1 MEKGNNKIINFAQD
15 YSFYLSR
22 SKKEYSL
29 GNFSKA
35 ISFALSSL
43 PRAKS
48 EQLPEI
54 CFELSKYYKQ
64 MHMAEP
70 SLYYSY
76 LCIKSIFQNDSLLA
90 KAYDNIGSIFYE
102 NGNNMQAKYYYELV
116 LQCPAVENE
125 LEKTAREVL
134 KEIKKENFS
143 RKSQIIT
150 SNNSIGANIGHR
162 FFMERD
168 FKCAIEAYEKH
179 SDLSDPTVRS
189 QLVLSYVS
197 CGDNIDKAKEIIEK
211 YGTDT
216 TDDLC
221 VGLVVYQLLGDKE
234 KYYKTRKKINPNKIE
249 PHNLFKVAVFL
260 VTTTVD
266 GTFDYQLALS
276 VMEKSFD
283 YGIMTVDFQYLYAL
297 TLLSAGQ
304 TDNAKEQFI
313 NLKSYD
319 KFNEG
324 LYDYYLN
331 KIFIKAPKRH
341 YMFSFDLPREL
352 RNNLTAIFAL
362 AMQKE
367 DDELFKF
374 FNEHK
379 SQFYLMSRFDLARY
393 LPLLKALCNVN
404 DKEVT
409 KFVDYI
415 LFSSHVNDDIKKYIL
430 INQATSQTYISL
442 AKNGIYTSFKLLGN
456 KLAGKVGLSNYENF
470 YMKLLSQKNHTL
482 HESIL
487 VSLDYFLGK
496 DFVSKIDFSLL
507 QNHVV
512 LNFTYEDNELIP
524 LSCFLITILYKLNSY
539 SRESLSDVLTNFKLS
554 KEDFDA
560 FIHKYG
566 LEI

>member
-1 MEKGNNKIINFAQD
+1 MEKGNKIINFAQD

-35 ISFALSSL
+35 ISFALSCL
-43 PRAKS
+43 PRAKT

-70 SLYYSY
+70 SLFYSF
-76 LCIKSIFQNDSLLA
+76 LCIKFLSQNHPLLP
-90 KAYDNIGSIFYE
+90 KVYDNIGSIFYD

-116 LQCPAVENE
+116 IQWPAVESE
-125 LEKTAREVL
+125 MDKTARGIL
-134 KEIKKENFS
+134 KEIKKERFS
-143 RKSQIIT
+143 RNSQIVT

-162 FFMERD
+162 FFLERD

-179 SDLSDPTVRS
+179 SDLSDPVVRS

-221 VGLVVYQLLGDKE
+221 VSLVVYQLLGDKD
-234 KYYKTRKKINPNKIE
+234 KYYETRKKINPNKIE

-260 VTTTVD
+260 VTTSVD
-266 GTFDYQLALS
+266 GTFDYPLALS

-283 YGIMTVDFQYLYAL
+283 YGIMTIDFQYLYAL
-297 TLLSAGQ
+297 TLLSAGRM
-304 TDNAKEQFI
+304 DNAKEQFI
-313 NLKSYD
+313 DLKSYD

-331 KIFIKAPKRH
+331 KIFIKAPKFH

-352 RNNLTAIFAL
+352 KNNLTAVFSL
-362 AMQKE
+362 AMQKK
-367 DDELFKF
+367 DDELVAF
-374 FNEHK
+374 FEQHK
-379 SQFYLMSRFDLARY
+379 ASFYLMPRFDLARY
-393 LPLLKALCNVN
+393 LPLLRALCNIN
-404 DKEVT
+404 NKEII

-415 LFSSHVNDDIKKYIL
+415 LFSSHVSDDVKKYIV
-430 INQATSQTYISL
+430 INQAMSQTYVSL
-442 AKNGIYTSFKLLGN
+442 SKNGIYTSFKLLGN
-456 KLAGKVGLSNYENF
+456 KLAGQVGLSSYENF

-487 VSLDYFLGK
+487 VALDYFLSK
-496 DFVSKIDFSLL
+496 DFVSNIDFSLL
-507 QNHVV
+507 QNHNV
-512 LNFTYEDNELIP
+512 LNITYEESEIIP
-524 LSCFLITILYKLNSY
+524 LSCFLITLLYKLNGY
-539 SRESLSDVLTNFKLS
+539 SRESLSDVLISFKLS

-560 FIHKYG
+560 FVQKYG
-566 LEI
+566 LEL